1 MMGMGVNGLLYMFCR
16 NLAGTRFFK
25 AGNSAYLRIRS
36 SVHGRGAVEPRARGD
51 DNQGGRNDFLRFQEQ
66 LLRRKKQK
74 LFFGVS
80 VGNGVRGGI
89 TLSSKSKKIFY
100 AHKLFYCLESIF
112 MPTNCTNGH
121 ESLSMGKMATCT
133 VARICTNAMRD
144 GCLGHVLWRSAT
156 SSRFSAALGIARTS
170 S

>member
-1 MMGMGVNGLLYMFCR
+1 MGR
-16 NLAGTRFFK
+16 TR
-25 AGNSAYLRIRS
+25 L
-36 SVHGRGAVEPRARGD
+36 GRGSFEPRARGD
-51 DNQGGRNDFLRFQEQ
+51 EYQGGRNDFLRFKEQ
-66 LLRRKKQK
+66 LLRRKKQM
-74 LFFGVS
+74 LFLGVS
-80 VGNGVRGGI
+80 VGNGVRGG
-89 TLSSKSKKIFY
+89 LFWQAKSKKIFY

-156 SSRFSAALGIARTS
+156 SSRFSTTKGKARTS
-170 S
+170 AALRSLARKTQEHRLCHVY

>member
-1 MMGMGVNGLLYMFCR
+1 MGRARL
-16 NLAGTRFFK
+16 
-25 AGNSAYLRIRS
+25 
-36 SVHGRGAVEPRARGD
+36 GRGAVAPRARGD
-51 DNQGGRNDFLRFQEQ
+51 GNQGGRNDFLRFQEQ

-74 LFFGVS
+74 LFLGVS

-144 GCLGHVLWRSAT
+144 GCLGHVLWRSAFQAE
-156 SSRFSAALGIARTS
+156 SMQSLPSLALNPFGCGRCPPASNAARKKPLKTRETLMLQ
-170 S
+170 